1 VTTRDKLRLI
11 NLFVGFYNLYLWNI
25 GGALFLF
32 ILGCLN
38 IGVYVFGKK

>member
-1 VTTRDKLRLI
+1 VTTRNKLRLV

-25 GGALFLF
+25 GGDLFLF